1 MQQASGVRLPETK
14 SLGLPS
20 LSTSVSQVSKA
31 GGQPRAASTAGPI
44 PLAYAR
50 LHGDCLLQRHLSG
63 IVTHTENGQEEWQM
77 GPSCQASRPP
87 PPSALKVISLPAVSS
102 PSVPPILAF
111 WEKPTLIIT
120 GTQRPGNLARKCQ
133 NSWGW
138 KSRGVPERN
147 KGS

>member
-50 LHGDCLLQRHLSG
+50 LHGDCLLQHHLSG

-87 PPSALKVISLPAVSS
+87 PIRPESHQSS
-102 PSVPPILAF
+102 CRL
-111 WEKPTLIIT
+111 L
-120 GTQRPGNLARKCQ
+120 TQRATHPSILGKAYTHNHRNPETRKPG
-133 NSWGW
+133 
-138 KSRGVPERN
+138 
-147 KGS
+147 